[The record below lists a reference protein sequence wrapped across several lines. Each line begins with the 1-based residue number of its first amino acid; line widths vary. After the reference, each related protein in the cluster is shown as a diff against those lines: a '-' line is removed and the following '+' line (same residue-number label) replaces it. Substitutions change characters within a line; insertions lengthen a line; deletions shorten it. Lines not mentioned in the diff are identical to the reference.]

1 MSENVEATTG
11 PEGQVKCTFDG
22 EALELTGV
30 TASVLHLPVK
40 TLNVK
45 KKKKPD
51 KDGGQVYYYVT
62 PLLSSRVELYT
73 RPDDIT
79 GMEALNEALLAAG
92 AKKI

>member
-1 MSENVEATTG
+1 VSDTIEATTG
-11 PEGQVKCTFDG
+11 PDGQVKCAFDG

-30 TASVLHLPVK
+30 TASVLHLPVN

-73 RPDDIT
+73 RPDDIA
-79 GMEALNEALLAAG
+79 GMEALNAALLAAG